1 MHTFGFW
8 KYVRVLYIQ
17 KLKLLF
23 IRMNKESIP
32 KTEIKLIPMNSI
44 VFQMNTIIILNA
56 DGKETIDFPWWL
68 SGKESAGQCRRRR
81 FDPWVRKIPWRRKW
95 QPSPVF
101 LPGESH
107 GQRSLVGYNPWG
119 CKSRTQFSN

>member
-8 KYVRVLYIQ
+8 NYVRVLYIQ

-23 IRMNKESIP
+23 IRMNKENIP

-56 DGKETIDFPWWL
+56 DAKETINFPWWL
-68 SGKESAGQCRRRR
+68 SGKESADPRRRCR
-81 FDPWVRKIPWRRKW
+81 FDPWVRKIPWKRKW
-95 QPSPVF
+95 QPTPVF
-101 LPGESH
+101 AQLHSTHTLVKYCLKFSKPG
-107 GQRSLVGYNPWG
+107 
-119 CKSRTQFSN
+119 FSNT

>member
-1 MHTFGFW
+1 MGRKQGRWIKFEYILHTFGFW

-23 IRMNKESIP
+23 IRMNKENIP

-44 VFQMNTIIILNA
+44 VFQMNTIIVLNA
-56 DGKETIDFPWWL
+56 DGKETINFPWWL
-68 SGKESAGQCRRRR
+68 SGKESADQCRRCR

-95 QPSPVF
+95 QPTPVF
-101 LPGESH
+101 AQLHSSH
-107 GQRSLVGYNPWG
+107 TLV
-119 CKSRTQFSN
+119 K